1 MEALSFQASASECQF
16 PKGCCKPES
25 GVPAIVRANGVDAA
39 FPIDLKA
46 YVAYASNHP
55 DLFPDTAGKLYNRAG
70 AIRSRPDAGE
80 DPEVKQDRFDGIE
93 IWFCVSVFKPYPG

>member
-1 MEALSFQASASECQF
+1 MEALSFQANASEGQF

-46 YVAYASNHP
+46 YVAYAFGIPTFFRTQPLKGGHADESFSPNGISLAVAHLV
-55 DLFPDTAGKLYNRAG
+55 DLRVLWR
-70 AIRSRPDAGE
+70 RVLR
-80 DPEVKQDRFDGIE
+80 
-93 IWFCVSVFKPYPG
+93 